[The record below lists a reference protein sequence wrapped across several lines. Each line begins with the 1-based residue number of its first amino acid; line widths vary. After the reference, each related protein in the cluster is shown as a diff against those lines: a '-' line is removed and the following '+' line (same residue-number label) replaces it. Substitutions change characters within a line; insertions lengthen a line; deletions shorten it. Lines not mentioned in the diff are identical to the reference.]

1 MTIVVQWRL
10 DGKREARITR
20 RIVPA
25 FLVDPANFA
34 PTTLLLERD
43 RRSR

>member
-1 MTIVVQWRL
+1 MTIVAKWVL

-20 RIVPA
+20 RIVLA
-25 FLVDPANFA
+25 FLIDPASFA